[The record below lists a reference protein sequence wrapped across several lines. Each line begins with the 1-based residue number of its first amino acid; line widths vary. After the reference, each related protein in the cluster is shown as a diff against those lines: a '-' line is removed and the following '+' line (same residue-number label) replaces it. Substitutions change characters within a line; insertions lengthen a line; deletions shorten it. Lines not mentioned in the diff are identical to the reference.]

1 MYGIKSLQEK
11 IYAEY
16 KLTLG
21 KEIRYVAKFDHNNGA
36 NAIDVDASGHLRS
49 GDVDLQANARHTW
62 GDDVAIGVTFKSD
75 KSDAAIGANLVRNTV
90 FPPVIA
96 GLSY

>member
-1 MYGIKSLQEK
+1 MQEK

-36 NAIDVDASGHLRS
+36 NAIDVDATGHLRS
-49 GDVDLQANARHTW
+49 GDVELQANARHTW
-62 GDDVAIGVTFKSD
+62 GDDITMGVAYKYD
-75 KSDAAIGANLVRNTV
+75 KSDAAAGANLVRIKSL
-90 FPPVIA
+90 FPK
-96 GLSY
+96 YQNW